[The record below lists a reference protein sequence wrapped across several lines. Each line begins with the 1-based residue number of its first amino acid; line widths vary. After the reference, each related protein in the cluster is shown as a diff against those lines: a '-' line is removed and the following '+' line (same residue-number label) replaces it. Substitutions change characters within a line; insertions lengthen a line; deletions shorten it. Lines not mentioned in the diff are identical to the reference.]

1 MVTDSTG
8 DNVEYEWPVVLQV
21 DVQKSVEGDR
31 WELRQT
37 GKPFA

>member
-1 MVTDSTG
+1 MVIDSTG

-21 DVQKSVEGDR
+21 GVQKAVEGDR

-37 GKPFA
+37 WKPFT